1 MGWPF
6 DGRPVPFGLVP
17 EIWQITTTE
26 LFMVK
31 KQLNYI
37 LAMAI
42 GFMSLLILWFIG
54 TTDDGRLG
62 CGMVRYDIYDYFL
75 GSNYRWVSFAD

>member
-1 MGWPF
+1 
-6 DGRPVPFGLVP
+6 
-17 EIWQITTTE
+17 
-26 LFMVK
+26 MVK
-31 KQLNYI
+31 KEPNYM
-37 LAMAI
+37 LAKAS

-75 GSNYRWVSFAD
+75 GSDYRWVSLAD